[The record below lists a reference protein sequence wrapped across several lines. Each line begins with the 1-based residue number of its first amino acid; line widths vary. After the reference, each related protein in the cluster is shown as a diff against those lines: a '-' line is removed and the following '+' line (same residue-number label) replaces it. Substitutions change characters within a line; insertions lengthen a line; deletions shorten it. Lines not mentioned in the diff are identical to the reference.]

1 MLVSKKKYD
10 ALVADN
16 AALQD
21 RIDWMEVVIS
31 EYERV
36 SASKR
41 LLNKLD
47 RMKEQYDR
55 ELKRAPRH
63 QAKDINEMNV
73 DEWAREM
80 KKAYPDNKFAWND

>member
-21 RIDWMEVVIS
+21 RIDWMEAVIS

-63 QAKDINEMNV
+63 QAIEDEV
-73 DEWAREM
+73 DLNAWAREM
-80 KKAYPDNKFAWND
+80 KQAHPDNSFSWTD